1 MGNRAVLGFVGKGK
15 ASDINSESKVKKMNG
30 IYVHWNGGRDSIQP
44 LLDVAREQGKLR
56 KGETALDRVYKIAKK
71 AEIWQNTT
79 VAKEKVG
86 QSDYNN
92 MDNGTYVIDDNF
104 KIVARRWHGKSR
116 VLFEGKK
123 WLTSEFYDKYKYQTP
138 SGAEWID
145 TKFMDTDKEEQ
156 TGHSPNEMK
165 DMFRKG
171 VTPPK
176 AKVKS
181 KGKIHPTWMF

>member
-1 MGNRAVLGFVGKGK
+1 MSETRNGKGD
-15 ASDINSESKVKKMNG
+15 SYRIPITDKK
-30 IYVHWNGGRDSIQP
+30 
-44 LLDVAREQGKLR
+44 
-56 KGETALDRVYKIAKK
+56 YKENYDKFID
-71 AEIWQNTT
+71 
-79 VAKEKVG
+79 
-86 QSDYNN
+86 DYNN